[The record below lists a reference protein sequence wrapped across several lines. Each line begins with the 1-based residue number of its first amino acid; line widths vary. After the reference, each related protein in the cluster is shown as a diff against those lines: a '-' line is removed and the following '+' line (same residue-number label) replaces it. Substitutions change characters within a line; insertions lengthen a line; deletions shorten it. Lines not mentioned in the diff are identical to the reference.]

1 MPTQIYPFSPDE
13 EHDPSSTI
21 TDTLPPVA
29 TTSSSE
35 PRVEVSVMEAS
46 TTAAMASPATSIAAP
61 VTPTS
66 AAPSGTAGFL
76 STGPRLR

>member
-29 TTSSSE
+29 TTSSSV
-35 PRVEVSVMEAS
+35 PRVEVSVMEAG
-46 TTAAMASPATSIAAP
+46 TTSAIASPAASIAAP

>member
-29 TTSSSE
+29 TTSSSV
-35 PRVEVSVMEAS
+35 PRVEVSVMEAG
-46 TTAAMASPATSIAAP
+46 TTSAIASPAASIAAP

-76 STGPRLR
+76 STGQRLR